1 MFLITASELPTNYFV
16 RKVRVGG
23 GQIIRNFLTF
33 WYVQVQSNK
42 LALRGDCTL
51 EFEVACID
59 LTPIEE
65 GETRAE
71 IASIGLWT
79 DISVRLLR
87 IPSLEEI
94 TREMIGGEIIPRSIL
109 IAKFEGVNY
118 LLCSLGDGSLIYY
131 LFTPQGTLVDRRKVK
146 KISLFFYSS
155 ICSKPS
161 WLSLCCVCF
170 RAKIYIQNLI
180 FLNQWFWM
188 KSYKY

>member
-1 MFLITASELPTNYFV
+1 M
-16 RKVRVGG
+16 
-23 GQIIRNFLTF
+23 
-33 WYVQVQSNK
+33 
-42 LALRGDCTL
+42 RGDCTL

-59 LTPIEE
+59 LTPVEE

-146 KISLFFYSS
+146 NPLTLFFSS
-155 ICSKPS
+155 IC
-161 WLSLCCVCF
+161 CN
-170 RAKIYIQNLI
+170 KILRI
-180 FLNQWFWM
+180 FLIISVFQRKNMHLNFFYLI
-188 KSYKY
+188 KVFE

>member
-1 MFLITASELPTNYFV
+1 M
-16 RKVRVGG
+16 
-23 GQIIRNFLTF
+23 
-33 WYVQVQSNK
+33 NK

-146 KISLFFYSS
+146 NSLSLFLLVHLFQTFLIISVLRVFPRQNMH
-155 ICSKPS
+155 SKFDFS
-161 WLSLCCVCF
+161 
-170 RAKIYIQNLI
+170 
-180 FLNQWFWM
+180 
-188 KSYKY
+188 

>member
-1 MFLITASELPTNYFV
+1 M
-16 RKVRVGG
+16 
-23 GQIIRNFLTF
+23 
-33 WYVQVQSNK
+33 
-42 LALRGDCTL
+42 RGDCTL

-59 LTPIEE
+59 LTPVEE

-146 KISLFFYSS
+146 KPLSLFLLVHFLQQNNPNLLDY
-155 ICSKPS
+155 
-161 WLSLCCVCF
+161 LCVSAPKYAF
-170 RAKIYIQNLI
+170 KF
-180 FLNQWFWM
+180 FL
-188 KSYKY
+188 